1 MNKIFN
7 IFAALT
13 CIFAFSACSSNS
25 DSEYKFEEQ
34 TYYRIVDNTNIG
46 ATPYFSRSSG
56 NFVLNPED
64 KTIKA
69 TTTINLNGSTI
80 TIESGAMT
88 YTVLDVYTYKF
99 AGNAKASGHD
109 VTNLS
114 GYYDRATNAVYLEM
128 TIDGKNNVYITSI
141 PLFPYTKTTVTPVDN
156 STQPLVLDN
165 AIYGLA
171 FDNSLSNGLFAIMNF
186 QLTSIESPYG
196 EIDYKGFN
204 VVATPVGYT
213 VNADLLTPSISG
225 NVEKY
230 TITNLKINITR
241 QGRAISGSYT
251 CDGKNVTFTGTTFN
265 IKEE

>member
-69 TTTINLNGSTI
+69 TTTINLNGNTI
-80 TIESGAMT
+80 TVETGNMT
-88 YTVLDVYTYKF
+88 YTTLDAYTYKF

-114 GYYDRATNAVYLEM
+114 GYYDRATSAVYLEM

-141 PLFPYTKTTVTPVDN
+141 PLFPYTTTTVTSVDD

-165 AIYGLA
+165 AMYGLA

-186 QLTSIESPYG
+186 QISSLASPYN

-204 VVATPVGYT
+204 VVPTAVGYS
-213 VNADLLTPSISG
+213 VNVEKLTPNISG
-225 NVEKY
+225 DIDKY
-230 TITNLKINITR
+230 TITNLKIDITR

-265 IKEE
+265 IKE